1 MSTHGQIFLPANP
14 RGFKMA
20 AEKSDLESRR
30 QQKSESQSQDGEYE
44 NYGDEPDFSDSEDFE
59 DDITDEG

>member
-1 MSTHGQIFLPANP
+1 MDKFLTGKSTRF
-14 RGFKMA
+14 
-20 AEKSDLESRR
+20 EESDLESRR
-30 QQKSESQSQDGEYE
+30 QQKSESQSQDGECE

>member
-1 MSTHGQIFLPANP
+1 
-14 RGFKMA
+14 MA
-20 AEKSDLESRR
+20 AEESDLESRR
-30 QQKSESQSQDGEYE
+30 QQKSESQSQDGECE